1 MIYYYILIKFVSLG
15 GLTVEKSVRPLFLKN
30 KNKLLSNQKKHTAP
44 GQLAGYLFQPD
55 RALLLL
61 ATSPRTSSVSVELVD
76 DVAITNKD
84 GNIVYREQDKSSV
97 KVGNT
102 FKDRSKDLWNTLY
115 IWIKDVEDNLLDPDT
130 TQLICATNNILENNS
145 LIKKIASAHSEQEV
159 KSIILLLKTAI
170 ANPPETYK
178 DQIEYVLS
186 KEEILEKII
195 PAIYLSEGSN
205 LENLNNEIAEALRL
219 PEKHQTEIIQSL
231 KGWVNENIV
240 KALQANKPAII
251 RVVDFIT
258 ILNKKKIKFL
268 DVGINF
274 LAKQYVQNNLV
285 GNEIEQ
291 SKERLFVKQLEVMNH
306 PELEGIIV
314 DAIDD
319 FLCSE
324 IERNRL
330 IKEGEITGD
339 DLQEMDENNR
349 LRWKEVFRRH
359 IVRVTK
365 RSSKKDLKKIS
376 FEIFDNTT
384 SGYISRLVGFETTQ
398 YISKGS
404 FHKLADEPNPQIGW
418 HPEWEKLFK

>member
-1 MIYYYILIKFVSLG
+1 
-15 GLTVEKSVRPLFLKN
+15 
-30 KNKLLSNQKKHTAP
+30 
-44 GQLAGYLFQPD
+44 
-55 RALLLL
+55 
-61 ATSPRTSSVSVELVD
+61 
-76 DVAITNKD
+76 
-84 GNIVYREQDKSSV
+84 
-97 KVGNT
+97 
-102 FKDRSKDLWNTLY
+102 
-115 IWIKDVEDNLLDPDT
+115 
-130 TQLICATNNILENNS
+130 
-145 LIKKIASAHSEQEV
+145 
-159 KSIILLLKTAI
+159 
-170 ANPPETYK
+170 
-178 DQIEYVLS
+178 
-186 KEEILEKII
+186 
-195 PAIYLSEGSN
+195 
-205 LENLNNEIAEALRL
+205 
-219 PEKHQTEIIQSL
+219 
-231 KGWVNENIV
+231 
-240 KALQANKPAII
+240 
-251 RVVDFIT
+251 
-258 ILNKKKIKFL
+258 
-268 DVGINF
+268 
-274 LAKQYVQNNLV
+274 KQYVQNNLV